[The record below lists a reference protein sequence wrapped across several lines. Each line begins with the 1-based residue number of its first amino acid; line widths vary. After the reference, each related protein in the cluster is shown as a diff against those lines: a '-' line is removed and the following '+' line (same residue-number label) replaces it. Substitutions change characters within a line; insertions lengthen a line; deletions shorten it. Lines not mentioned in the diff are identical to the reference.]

1 VISALIISED
11 LTIMKKIDLVSADDY
26 LSFSA
31 VGATNHGYRC
41 AKGFLFVPDGCGVSG
56 AVTRANARRV

>member
-11 LTIMKKIDLVSADDY
+11 LTIIKKIGSNFADGVM
-26 LSFSA
+26 SFSA
-31 VGATNHGYRC
+31 VGATTRGYRC

-56 AVTRANARRV
+56 AVTPVNARRV